1 MQGMAM
7 VMALLAQ
14 WTNPYTH
21 TTWNNPTSSLLDT
34 FNYGRMQQHMLEKSF
49 AARRADTPAGSMAP
63 AARAAPSAPV
73 AHRNLAASDFIPA
86 SRGRPTVETYLA
98 APNLTPQARQSMRA
112 MFNATFDLLG
122 KTRRNNVA
130 TALTGALAMASTI
143 VSGQPMSDASA
154 RELLLGV
161 NDLLAQSPEFA
172 ALRPAQRQA
181 MYESLGMTAAILAML
196 QEAGRTDPQMRAQ
209 SVGLAQ
215 SVLQQLTGSAAR
227 K

>member
-1 MQGMAM
+1 
-7 VMALLAQ
+7 
-14 WTNPYTH
+14 
-21 TTWNNPTSSLLDT
+21 
-34 FNYGRMQQHMLEKSF
+34 
-49 AARRADTPAGSMAP
+49 
-63 AARAAPSAPV
+63 
-73 AHRNLAASDFIPA
+73 
-86 SRGRPTVETYLA
+86 
-98 APNLTPQARQSMRA
+98 
-112 MFNATFDLLG
+112 
-122 KTRRNNVA
+122 
-130 TALTGALAMASTI
+130 
-143 VSGQPMSDASA
+143 MSDASA